1 MTLSLDPIRKQVIE
15 SAQDRVRASAPLLLN
30 QLRDAA
36 PVAAEGGGFMRDSIR
51 VNPTTLGLEVEV
63 PVEYASFTIEDTQ
76 PHEIATRRASVL
88 RFFWPAVGP
97 PQPRFF
103 QRVQHPGTSGTIDWY
118 TPILEDWVKV
128 LDRIPVS
135 T

>member
-1 MTLSLDPIRKQVIE
+1 MVNLDPVRRQVIE
-15 SAQDRVRASAPLLLN
+15 AAQDRVRASAPLLLN

-36 PVAAEGGGFMRDSIR
+36 PVAAESGGTMRDSIR
-51 VNPTTLGLEVEV
+51 VNPIPFGLEVEV
-63 PVEYASFTIEDTQ
+63 PTDYASYTIEDTQ
-76 PHEIATRRASVL
+76 PHEIAARRASAL

-118 TPILEDWVKV
+118 TPVLEDWTTI
-128 LDRIPVS
+128 LARLPVAS
-135 T
+135 